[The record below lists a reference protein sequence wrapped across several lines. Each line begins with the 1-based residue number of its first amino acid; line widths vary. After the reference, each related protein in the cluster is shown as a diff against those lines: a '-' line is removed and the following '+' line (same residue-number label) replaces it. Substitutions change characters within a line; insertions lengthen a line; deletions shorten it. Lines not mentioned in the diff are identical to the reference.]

1 MGDDSRAGND
11 PRGSRP
17 GIVFPRWTNRL
28 REISAVAA
36 IGGLVYVVVLVTLV
50 FGPDNSAIGYAPEQ
64 PVPYSHQVHAGDLD
78 IDCRYCHN
86 TVERGAKAL
95 IPPAATCM
103 NCHKTILPESEK
115 LAPVRRSFETGEPVR
130 WVRIHDLPDFA
141 YFDHSAHLNAGVGCV
156 SCHGR
161 VDRMEVVR
169 QDEPLNMAWCLECHR
184 DPAGEIVPREAI
196 TDLARARDRDLGQ
209 VLMDEYDVTPSVDC
223 STCHR

>member
-1 MGDDSRAGND
+1 VGDDSRAARS
-11 PRGSRP
+11 PRGPRP

-36 IGGLVYVVVLVTLV
+36 VGGLIYVVVLVTLV

-86 TVERGAKAL
+86 TVEQGAKAL

-130 WVRIHDLPDFA
+130 WVRVHDLPDFV
-141 YFDHSAHLNAGVGCV
+141 YFDHSAHLNAGVGCA

-161 VDRMEVVR
+161 IDRMEVVR
-169 QDEPLNMAWCLECHR
+169 QDKPLNMAWCLECHR
-184 DPAGEIVPREAI
+184 NPAGEIVPREAV
-196 TDLARARDRDLGQ
+196 TQLAHARDPELGA
-209 VLMDEYDVTPSVDC
+209 VLVDEYDLTPAVDC

>member
-1 MGDDSRAGND
+1 VGDDSRAGNG
-11 PRGSRP
+11 PRGPRP

-36 IGGLVYVVVLVTLV
+36 VGGLVYVTVLVTLL

-64 PVPYSHQVHAGDLD
+64 PVPYSHRVHAGDLD

-86 TVERGAKAL
+86 TVESGAQAL

-115 LAPVRRSFETGEPVR
+115 LEPVRRSFETGEPVR
-130 WVRIHDLPDFA
+130 WVRVHDLPDFV
-141 YFDHSAHLNAGVGCV
+141 YFNHSAHLTAGIGCV

-169 QDEPLNMAWCLECHR
+169 QDQPLNMAWCLECHR
-184 DPAGEIVPREAI
+184 DPAGEVVPREAI
-196 TDLARARDRDLGQ
+196 TDLARARDAALGAQ
-209 VLMDEYDVTPSVDC
+209 LAQEYDLTPSVDC